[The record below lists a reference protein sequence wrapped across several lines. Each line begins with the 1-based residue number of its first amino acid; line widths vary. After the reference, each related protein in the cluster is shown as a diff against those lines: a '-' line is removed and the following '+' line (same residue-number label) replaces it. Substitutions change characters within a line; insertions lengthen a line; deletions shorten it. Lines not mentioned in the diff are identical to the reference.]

1 MNYFSLHSNFRFC
14 CLPRSSGIRRLSVV
28 MCIFLA
34 VTTTPQSASAK
45 KADVFPESAK
55 IISVG
60 GAVTEIV
67 YALGAGEQLIARD
80 TTSSYPDEVQKLPDV
95 GYMRNLSPEGILS
108 LAPDAILLDQG
119 SGPASTVEILEN
131 ASIPMLEVPEHFTR
145 EGVREKIEKIGQAL
159 HRQDKA
165 EALIKEVEREFAKND
180 QLIKDHSDAKRI
192 LFVLTVQNGRLM
204 AAGKDTAADGIIRL
218 SGARNAIDG
227 YNGYKLLTDEAIIN
241 SSPDLILMMG
251 HSGIS
256 ATVEDLYKIP
266 AVETTPAFKHKAI
279 KQMDGLYLLGF
290 GPRTPLAVR
299 EVIDALYKYGQ

>member
-1 MNYFSLHSNFRFC
+1 MNYFFPHLNFCFRC
-14 CLPRSSGIRRLSVV
+14 SPRSSGIRRLGVV

-45 KADVFPESAK
+45 KADVFPEGAR

-145 EGVREKIEKIGQAL
+145 EGVSEKIEKIGQAL

-165 EALIKEVEREFAKND
+165 EALIKEVEQEFAKND
-180 QLIKDHSDAKRI
+180 QLIKDHGDTKRI

-204 AAGKDTAADGIIRL
+204 AAGKDTAADGIIKL
-218 SGARNAIDG
+218 SGAQNAIDG

-299 EVIDALYKYGQ
+299 EVIDALYKDGQ

>member
-1 MNYFSLHSNFRFC
+1 
-14 CLPRSSGIRRLSVV
+14 

-34 VTTTPQSASAK
+34 VTTTPQPASAK
-45 KADVFPESAK
+45 KADVFPAGAR

-145 EGVREKIEKIGQAL
+145 EGVSEKIEKIGQAL
-159 HRQDKA
+159 HKQDSA
-165 EALIKEVEREFAKND
+165 EALIRKVEQEFTKND
-180 QLIKDHSDAKRI
+180 QLIKERHETKRI

-218 SGARNAIDG
+218 SGAQNAIDG

-299 EVIDALYKYGQ
+299 EVIDALYKDGQ

>member
-1 MNYFSLHSNFRFC
+1 
-14 CLPRSSGIRRLSVV
+14 
-28 MCIFLA
+28 
-34 VTTTPQSASAK
+34 
-45 KADVFPESAK
+45 
-55 IISVG
+55 
-60 GAVTEIV
+60 
-67 YALGAGEQLIARD
+67 
-80 TTSSYPDEVQKLPDV
+80 
-95 GYMRNLSPEGILS
+95 
-108 LAPDAILLDQG
+108 
-119 SGPASTVEILEN
+119 
-131 ASIPMLEVPEHFTR
+131 
-145 EGVREKIEKIGQAL
+145 
-159 HRQDKA
+159 
-165 EALIKEVEREFAKND
+165 
-180 QLIKDHSDAKRI
+180 
-192 LFVLTVQNGRLM
+192 M

-299 EVIDALYKYGQ
+299 EVIDALYKNGQ